1 MCVNEQKKKWKIPKL
16 KSFKKKR
23 NMFGKPRSR
32 LNLKKQKIHK
42 PYNVRIC
49 TVILQFQLG
58 PGCKKCMVDI
68 HNI

>member
-1 MCVNEQKKKWKIPKL
+1 
-16 KSFKKKR
+16 
-23 NMFGKPRSR
+23 MFGKPRSR

-42 PYNVRIC
+42 PYNVRVC